1 MSLNGLDDAKV
12 KEAYDAALAEP
23 GRWFLLKYA
32 SRDEV
37 QILSQG
43 DGGIA
48 EMRNSIASYEETSP
62 LYGFLKYRRRNVI
75 IKYMPEGCSRLIQG
89 LSHSPIVH
97 VAMAMTPYFDD
108 IPIPLARYLCHGGLA
123 NTHPSVFPAVR
134 VAVHYNAV
142 CDQFAPYDNTLEIT
156 EAQELNDNK
165 LSAASSLHT
174 TAESTVSSTNS
185 LRRRRLMEIAEEEE
199 EEQREAKRQSTV
211 EEGDQQTEITAT
223 QSRPQSPITGP
234 PVTLDSDLAI
244 SPEASQFAGTAE
256 TPSFVGIPRPASPA
270 RSFDT
275 ETGRRLSSQSSRQ
288 DYYSTSSYTH
298 GKPRVKLGPRP
309 SHDPVGKQGSS
320 VRPVASLPSSL
331 KLSFKGGKKGHA
343 KTPDDTSSIASVETS
358 DNTFLAAPVPIPED
372 SVRLQPTGSYNNGR
386 RPSSSSVHSVK
397 SLPSTSA
404 STKQNTITPEK
415 LRLMKAMQLR
425 EKRKMASAQPPPVP
439 SVEITADKEESKG
452 AAEETEV
459 QGVMPPLADKEV
471 EDSVDQ
477 LSVHKAESGIDA
489 TSSVP
494 TDNGSVHTQ
503 TDSAS
508 SEVGDSTKASSLSE
522 STEET
527 IHAQDQK
534 EGLEKSAGAAD
545 TQQDVDAPT
554 DDVPPAGTDNAE
566 NKESRANEVR
576 DATQTEESE
585 SQDAQGGQEQGAGS
599 VQGDLHAERSFIPT
613 SKFAAEPQDGQAGV
627 GMEPDPQDVTL
638 VPGRIDEVDP
648 ASVETA
654 ERTQDGSAASPP
666 KWNLPISKY
675 STHDSSKSLA
685 PSHIPTIVTSSTDSL
700 DGGNDLAN
708 AEDIMDAESA
718 SSDQRRSKR
727 PEPIK
732 TDLDLPEEQ
741 PTQQDEKP
749 MDEPQSATV
758 QDASSINLTSPVVAT
773 PPPLPSEPPTP
784 RVVRTVSTPVRSP
797 QFAPGDAPPSA
808 TRSVSTSAA
817 FHQKMAQQASLAP
830 RQPAKLATGISSRIK
845 AFEQLAGKPGGPPAP
860 PPAGKDRP
868 SSAFYSVRNNSVRDG
883 ARSPSILERTS
894 SISRGRSPADS
905 LEASPSPETFV
916 KPSRERSGSVASRL
930 SVFESGPAPRGRPES
945 ISVTARIVRE
955 PGETFPRLPESQDEP
970 ALHSPLELK
979 QSPLIIDHRKH
990 IDAADAEPAPDAS
1003 PVPTPLV
1010 HAGEPQ
1016 SRTSLHERRLSKDVN
1031 ALSQIVTEEAAR
1043 DGHRPGQRTSMSM
1056 ARDFIRDSMAGKDA
1070 SGGSRPQSVHA
1081 HGSLMGRLSI
1091 SSKRTP
1097 VGSDAATSP
1106 VAVLSPTSTG
1116 DMSESGDEKKS
1127 RDGNR
1132 ASRFMRR
1139 LSSSLS
1145 PGRKQTTTA
1154 MSPTLAEE
1162 NGADGERSPP
1172 TRVMT
1177 APAASPTGTTNDAYM
1192 GDVNVQF
1199 PDTLLWKRRTVSVDS
1214 NGFLLLSAVQGVT
1227 SNREKQLKRY
1237 HLSEFKTPYTPE
1249 IEVQELPNSVCLD
1262 FVSGSGLQ
1270 IAFQDRAAQL
1280 NGLHILVDAHS
1291 KHPAFTR

>member
-12 KEAYDAALAEP
+12 KEAYEAALAEP
-23 GRWFLLKYA
+23 GRWFLLTYA
-32 SRDEV
+32 TRDEV

-48 EMRNSIASYEETSP
+48 EMRNGIANYEETSP

-75 IKYMPEGCSRLIQG
+75 IKYVPEGCSRLIQ
-89 LSHSPIVH
+89 
-97 VAMAMTPYFDD
+97 A
-108 IPIPLARYLCHGGLA
+108 
-123 NTHPSVFPAVR
+123 R

-165 LSAASSLHT
+165 LSAACSLHT
-174 TAESTVSSTNS
+174 TTESTVSSTNS
-185 LRRRRLMEIAEEEE
+185 LRRRKLMEIAEEEE
-199 EEQREAKRQSTV
+199 EEQREVKRQSTV
-211 EEGDQQTEITAT
+211 EEGDQQTEIAAT

-244 SPEASQFAGTAE
+244 SPEASQFAGTTE
-256 TPSFVGIPRPASPA
+256 TPSLVGIARPASPA

-288 DYYSTSSYTH
+288 DYYSSSPYSHAKT
-298 GKPRVKLGPRP
+298 RVKLGPRP
-309 SHDPVGKQGSS
+309 SNDPVGKQGSS
-320 VRPVASLPSSL
+320 VRPVASMPSSL
-331 KLSFKGGKKGHA
+331 KLSFKGGKKGQA

-358 DNTFLAAPVPIPED
+358 DNTFLTAPVPIPED
-372 SVRLQPTGSYNNGR
+372 SVRLQSLGLPNNGR
-386 RPSSSSVHSVK
+386 RPSSSSAHSVK

-404 STKQNTITPEK
+404 SAKQSTITPEK

-425 EKRKMASAQPPPVP
+425 EKRKMASAQPMP
-439 SVEITADKEESKG
+439 SVEITADKEEPKG
-452 AAEETEV
+452 IAEETETP
-459 QGVMPPLADKEV
+459 GEMPPLVDNKGE
-471 EDSVDQ
+471 ESGDQ
-477 LSVHKAESGIDA
+477 LSVHQTESGIDA
-489 TSSVP
+489 ASTVP
-494 TDNGSVHTQ
+494 TDRASVHTQ

-534 EGLEKSAGAAD
+534 EEHEKGTGTAD
-545 TQQDVDAPT
+545 TQQHVDAPA
-554 DDVPPAGTDNAE
+554 DDVAPIGTSSAE
-566 NKESRANEVR
+566 DKDSQANEGG
-576 DATQTEESE
+576 DATQTEKSE
-585 SQDAQGGQEQGAGS
+585 SQDAQGDQGQGAGTDP
-599 VQGDLHAERSFIPT
+599 GDLHAERSFIPT
-613 SKFAAEPQDGQAGV
+613 SKFATEPQDGQAGV
-627 GMEPDPQDVTL
+627 GMEPDPHDVTL

-648 ASVETA
+648 ASVETT

-675 STHDSSKSLA
+675 STHDSSRSLA
-685 PSHIPTIVTSSTDSL
+685 PSQIPAIVTSSTDSL

-708 AEDIMDAESA
+708 AADIMDAESA
-718 SSDQRRSKR
+718 SIDQRRSKR

-741 PTQQDEKP
+741 PTQQQDEKP
-749 MDEPQSATV
+749 VDELHSATV
-758 QDASSINLTSPVVAT
+758 QDAGSINLTSPVVAT
-773 PPPLPSEPPTP
+773 PPLPSEPPTP

-797 QFAPGDAPPSA
+797 HFAPGDAPPSA
-808 TRSVSTSAA
+808 ARSVSTGAA

-860 PPAGKDRP
+860 PSAGKDRP

-883 ARSPSILERTS
+883 ARSPSILERTT
-894 SISRGRSPADS
+894 SINRGRSPADS
-905 LEASPSPETFV
+905 LEASPSPETFI

-930 SVFESGPAPRGRPES
+930 SVFESGSAPRGRPES
-945 ISVTARIVRE
+945 ISVTARIIRE
-955 PGETFPRLPESQDEP
+955 PGETFPKLPEAQDEP

-990 IDAADAEPAPDAS
+990 IDAADAEPAPYAS

-1010 HAGEPQ
+1010 YAGEPRP
-1016 SRTSLHERRLSKDVN
+1016 RTSLHERRLSKDVK
-1031 ALSQIVTEEAAR
+1031 ALSQIVSEEAAR

-1056 ARDFIRDSMAGKDA
+1056 ARDFIRDSMVGKDA
-1070 SGGSRPQSVHA
+1070 SNGARPQSMHA
-1081 HGSLMGRLSI
+1081 HSSLMGRLSI

-1097 VGSDAATSP
+1097 GSDAATSP
-1106 VAVLSPTSTG
+1106 VAALSPTSTG
-1116 DMSESGDEKKS
+1116 DLSEAGDDKKS
-1127 RDGNR
+1127 KDGNR

-1145 PGRKQTTTA
+1145 PGRKQSTA
-1154 MSPTLAEE
+1154 TISPTLAEE
-1162 NGADGERSPP
+1162 NGADGERAPP
-1172 TRVMT
+1172 ARVMT

-1199 PDTLLWKRRTVSVDS
+1199 PDTLLWKRRTLFLDS

-1227 SNREKQLKRY
+1227 SYREKQLKRY
-1237 HLSEFKTPYTPE
+1237 HLSEFKTPYAPE

-1270 IAFQDRAAQL
+1270 IAFQDRAGQL
-1280 NGLHILVDAHS
+1280 NGLHTLIDAHS
-1291 KHPAFTR
+1291 KHPAFSR

>member
-1 MSLNGLDDAKV
+1 M
-12 KEAYDAALAEP
+12 
-23 GRWFLLKYA
+23 
-32 SRDEV
+32 
-37 QILSQG
+37 
-43 DGGIA
+43 
-48 EMRNSIASYEETSP
+48 
-62 LYGFLKYRRRNVI
+62 
-75 IKYMPEGCSRLIQG
+75 G
-89 LSHSPIVH
+89 LSHGAPQFPSFH
-97 VAMAMTPYFDD
+97 TLGTKASLTCTPSF
-108 IPIPLARYLCHGGLA
+108 
-123 NTHPSVFPAVR
+123 SPAVR

-142 CDQFAPYDNTLEIT
+142 CEQFAPYDNTLEIT

-174 TAESTVSSTNS
+174 TTESIVSSTSS
-185 LRRRRLMEIAEEEE
+185 LRRVRLVEIAEEEE
-199 EEQREAKRQSTV
+199 EEQREAKRHSTV
-211 EEGDQQTEITAT
+211 EEGDQRTEITTT

-234 PVTLDSDLAI
+234 PITLDSDLAI
-244 SPEASQFAGTAE
+244 SPEASQFASTAE
-256 TPSFVGIPRPASPA
+256 IPSFVGIPRPASPA

-275 ETGRRLSSQSSRQ
+275 ETGRRLSSQSSRL
-288 DYYSTSSYTH
+288 DYHSSSSYAH
-298 GKPRVKLGPRP
+298 GKSRVKLGPRP
-309 SHDPVGKQGSS
+309 SNDSAGKQGSS
-320 VRPVASLPSSL
+320 VRPVASMPSSL
-331 KLSFKGGKKGHA
+331 KLSFKGGKKGQA
-343 KTPDDTSSIASVETS
+343 KTPDDTSSIVSVETS

-372 SVRLQPTGSYNNGR
+372 SVCLQSLGSFNNGR
-386 RPSSSSVHSVK
+386 RPSSSSAHSVK
-397 SLPSTSA
+397 SLPSA
-404 STKQNTITPEK
+404 SKQNTVTPEK

-425 EKRKMASAQPPPVP
+425 EKRRMASAQTTPVP
-439 SVEITADKEESKG
+439 SVEITADKEESKM
-452 AAEETEV
+452 AAEETEPQDAMLPV
-459 QGVMPPLADKEV
+459 AGNKV
-471 EDSVDQ
+471 EESVDQ
-477 LSVHKAESGIDA
+477 LSVQNTDHGIDA
-489 TSSVP
+489 ASSVP
-494 TDNGSVHTQ
+494 TDYGSVHTQ
-503 TDSAS
+503 TDSAF

-527 IHAQDQK
+527 IHAHDQK
-534 EGLEKSAGAAD
+534 DEQSAGAAD
-545 TQQDVDAPT
+545 TQQNVDAPT
-554 DDVPPAGTDNAE
+554 DGVAPAGTNNAE
-566 NKESRANEVR
+566 NKESLANEG
-576 DATQTEESE
+576 DATQTEKSG
-585 SQDAQGGQEQGAGS
+585 SPDAQGDQGQGAGT

-613 SKFAAEPQDGQAGV
+613 TKFATEPQDGQAGV
-627 GMEPDPQDVTL
+627 SMEPDPQDVTL

-685 PSHIPTIVTSSTDSL
+685 PSHIPTIVTSSTESL
-700 DGGNDLAN
+700 DGENDLAN
-708 AEDIMDAESA
+708 AADIMDAESA
-718 SSDQRRSKR
+718 SSDQRQAKR

-741 PTQQDEKP
+741 PTQLDEQP
-749 MDEPQSATV
+749 LDEPQSATV
-758 QDASSINLTSPVVAT
+758 QDPSSINLTSPVVAT
-773 PPPLPSEPPTP
+773 PPLPLDEPQSATVQDTSSINLASPVVATPPLPLDEPQFATVQDSSSIHLTSPVVATPPLPSESPTP

-797 QFAPGDAPPSA
+797 QVAPGEAPPSA
-808 TRSVSTSAA
+808 TRSVSTGAA
-817 FHQKMAQQASLAP
+817 FQQKLAQQASLQP
-830 RQPAKLATGISSRIK
+830 RQPSKLAMGISSRIK

-860 PPAGKDRP
+860 PPPGKDRP

-883 ARSPSILERTS
+883 ARSPSIMERTS

-905 LEASPSPETFV
+905 LEASPSPEAFV

-955 PGETFPRLPESQDEP
+955 PGETFPRLADPQDEP

-990 IDAADAEPAPDAS
+990 NDAADAMPAPDAS

-1010 HAGEPQ
+1010 YAGEPQ
-1016 SRTSLHERRLSKDVN
+1016 PRTSLHERRLSKDVK

-1070 SGGSRPQSVHA
+1070 SSGARPQSVHA
-1081 HGSLMGRLSI
+1081 HSSLMGRLSI

-1097 VGSDAATSP
+1097 VGSEAATSP

-1116 DMSESGDEKKS
+1116 DMSESGDDKKS
-1127 RDGNR
+1127 KDGNR

-1145 PGRKQTTTA
+1145 PGRKQTTPA
-1154 MSPTLAEE
+1154 VSPTLAEE
-1162 NGADGERSPP
+1162 SGADRQMSPP

-1177 APAASPTGTTNDAYM
+1177 APAASPTETTNDAYM

-1199 PDTLLWKRRTVSVDS
+1199 PDTLLWKRRTVYLDS
-1214 NGFLLLSAVQGVT
+1214 NGFLLLSSVQGVT
-1227 SNREKQLKRY
+1227 SVREKQLKRY
-1237 HLSEFKTPYTPE
+1237 HLSEFKAPYAPE

-1270 IAFQDRAAQL
+1270 IAFQDRAQQL
-1280 NGLHILVDAHS
+1280 NGLHSKFVHS
-1291 KHPAFTR
+1291 LNTKEIC